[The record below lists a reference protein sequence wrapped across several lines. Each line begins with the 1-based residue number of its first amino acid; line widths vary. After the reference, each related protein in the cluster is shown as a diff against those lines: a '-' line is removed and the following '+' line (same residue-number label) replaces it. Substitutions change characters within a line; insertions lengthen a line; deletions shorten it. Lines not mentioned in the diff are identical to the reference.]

1 MTRLLHVI
9 SSPRRDD
16 STSRAIGDTFVG
28 AWREQHPGGEVDVLD
43 LWTDPIPAFDGD
55 RAAAKMTVIGGETPE
70 GRLATAWDSVAEVF
84 SRFARADRYVFG
96 IPMWNAGIP
105 WVLKQ
110 YIDTITQPG
119 MAFSFD
125 PATGYTGLLTG
136 RKALAIYT
144 SGVYH
149 RGVEPAFGSD
159 FQSPYVDD
167 WLRFVGITDIAELR
181 FQPTLLTPS
190 PEDDLALVKREAL
203 DLASTF

>member
-16 STSRAIGDTFVG
+16 STSRAIGETFVD
-28 AWREQHPGGEVDVLD
+28 AWREHHPGDEVDVLD
-43 LWTDPIPAFDGD
+43 LWTDPIPTFEGD
-55 RAAAKMTVIGGETPE
+55 RAAAKMTVIGGQTPE
-70 GRLATAWDSVAEVF
+70 GHQATAWQSITDVF
-84 SRFARADRYVFG
+84 SRFQRAERYVFG
-96 IPMWNAGIP
+96 VPMWNAGIP
-105 WVLKQ
+105 WVLKE

-119 MAFSFD
+119 MAFAFD
-125 PATGYTGLLTG
+125 PSLGYTGLLTG
-136 RKALAIYT
+136 KKALAIFT

-181 FQPTLLTPS
+181 FQPTLMTPS
-190 PEDDLALVKREAL
+190 PEDDLAAVKREARA
-203 DLASTF
+203 LASTF